1 MLEIRFQSIYSIQLQ
16 CLKKLKKRLFLFW
29 TYFLFHMFI
38 RTREESVQ
46 TRRPCHILQTLTQWS
61 ISILWPLESRFSS
74 KPFTPWGHK
83 RKSRRSTSELLKNPS
98 LRHYIVLLGAKTRL
112 RKSLM
117 RSLRMKHFERKWRGN
132 DACKEWCVIF
142 LVTHMLR
149 CLLWDSFLQ
158 TPSFLLCITMKSTQ
172 SSRKSSMP

>member
-1 MLEIRFQSIYSIQLQ
+1 MLEIRFQSIYSVHLQ
-16 CLKKLKKRLFLFW
+16 CLKKLLQEKRLW
-29 TYFLFHMFI
+29 TYFLLYMFT
-38 RTREESVQ
+38 RTRDESVQ